1 LVLVAC
7 LKFDPFL
14 IVAEGNEYR
23 YSAAAA
29 PSTHLSLILLIDL
42 GSIGTKMPKCNS
54 STPNELFFT
63 AIITFILDD
72 CKSSAAGKEEP
83 AVEAKGSRPPS
94 ISSSADR
101 PPLRYQARAEKLCD
115 HCCLRISP
123 ANHAKALQYGK
134 RLS

>member
-1 LVLVAC
+1 MVLVAC

-14 IVAEGNEYR
+14 IVAEANEYR

-63 AIITFILDD
+63 AITFILDD

-83 AVEAKGSRPPS
+83 AVEAKGSRPS
-94 ISSSADR
+94 ISSSADK

-115 HCCLRISP
+115 HYCLRISP